1 MKIQKYGTMGDI
13 EELLAVREGVDE
25 LVNSHSAGSPL
36 AVRADLY
43 DIGDAYLVHIE
54 VPGVEQADLEIAVQ
68 GDELLIAGLRN
79 GPGHDLTAVF
89 SERPLG
95 PFQRTINLP
104 GAVSPENATAHLSN
118 GVLSLKLPKN

>member
-25 LVNSHSAGSPL
+25 LVNAHAASPL
-36 AVRADLY
+36 GVKADLY
-43 DIGDAYLVHIE
+43 DVGDAYLVHIE

-79 GPGHDLTAVF
+79 GPISDMTTVF
-89 SERPLG
+89 TERPVG

-104 GAVSPENATAHLSN
+104 GEVSPENATAHLSN
-118 GVLSLKLPKN
+118 GVLSLKLPKT